1 MPISELKLAKEL
13 IRRPSITPKDAGAIN
28 ILAKKLR
35 SLGFK
40 CQLIN
45 FKNIKNLYAK
55 LGKSSPNFCYAGH
68 TDVVPPGNIS
78 DWSVN
83 PFKPTVKNNKLIGR
97 GANDMKASI
106 ACFVAAVSRFKAK
119 NKKFNG
125 SISLLITGDEEGV
138 AINGTKRVV
147 EYLKRKREKINF
159 CLVGEPTNPNKLG
172 EMIKIGRRGSITGR
186 LTITGTQG
194 HVAYPHRANNPSNTI
209 VNILKRIKETKLD
222 NGTKK
227 VVKYLKR
234 KKEKINFC
242 LVGEPTNPNKLG
254 EMIKIGRRG
263 SITGR
268 LTVIGTQGHVA
279 YPHIANN
286 PSNTLVK
293 ILKKIKEVK
302 LDKGTKN
309 FQPSNLEITKIN
321 IDNHTDNVIPGSA
334 NAVFNI
340 RYNDKHSSSS
350 LKRKLNKIFRSITR
364 KAKCKFNIKYEVS
377 GEAFLTKPNK
387 TTYMIQNTIKKI
399 TGIKPKLSTAGG
411 TSDARF
417 IRKIAPCL
425 EFGLVGKTMHKIDES
440 VPLPDLKKLTNI
452 YLNILEN
459 YFK

>member
-13 IRRPSITPKDAGAIN
+13 IHRPSITPKDAGAIN
-28 ILAKKLR
+28 LLAKNLR

-125 SISLLITGDEEGV
+125 SISLLITGDEEGI
-138 AINGTKRVV
+138 AINGTKKVV
-147 EYLKRKREKINF
+147 EYLKRKRERINF

-186 LTITGTQG
+186 LTIIGTQG
-194 HVAYPHRANNPSNTI
+194 HVAYPHRANNPSNTM
-209 VNILKRIKETKLD
+209 VNILKRIREIKLD
-222 NGTKK
+222 NGTK
-227 VVKYLKR
+227 
-234 KKEKINFC
+234 
-242 LVGEPTNPNKLG
+242 
-254 EMIKIGRRG
+254 
-263 SITGR
+263 
-268 LTVIGTQGHVA
+268 
-279 YPHIANN
+279 
-286 PSNTLVK
+286 
-293 ILKKIKEVK
+293 
-302 LDKGTKN
+302 N
-309 FQPSNLEITKIN
+309 FQASNLEITKIN
-321 IDNHTDNVIPGSA
+321 IDNNADNVIPGSA
-334 NAVFNI
+334 DTVFNI
-340 RYNDKHSSSS
+340 RFNNKHSSSS
-350 LKRKLNKIFRSITR
+350 LKRKLNTIFKSITK
-364 KAKCKFNIKYEVS
+364 KAKCKFRVRYEVS
-377 GEAFLTKPNK
+377 GESFLTKPNK

-417 IRKIAPCL
+417 IRKIVPCL

-440 VPLPDLKKLTNI
+440 VPVSDLKKLTNI
-452 YLNILEN
+452 YQNILEN

>member
-28 ILAKKLR
+28 ILAKNLR

-68 TDVVPPGNIS
+68 TDVVPPGNIK

-83 PFKPTVKNNKLIGR
+83 PFKPAIKNNKLIGR

-106 ACFVAAVSRFKAK
+106 ACFVGAISKFKTK

-125 SISLLITGDEEGV
+125 SISLLITGDEEGI

-147 EYLKRKREKINF
+147 EYLKKKREKINF

-186 LTITGTQG
+186 LAI
-194 HVAYPHRANNPSNTI
+194 
-209 VNILKRIKETKLD
+209 
-222 NGTKK
+222 
-227 VVKYLKR
+227 
-234 KKEKINFC
+234 
-242 LVGEPTNPNKLG
+242 
-254 EMIKIGRRG
+254 
-263 SITGR
+263 
-268 LTVIGTQGHVA
+268 IGTQGHVA
-279 YPHIANN
+279 YPNRANN
-286 PSNTLVK
+286 PSNTMIK
-293 ILKKIKEVK
+293 ILKKIKEIQ
-302 LDKGTKN
+302 LDRGTKN

-321 IDNHTDNVIPGSA
+321 IDNHADNVIPGSA

-340 RYNDKHSSSS
+340 RFNNKHSSNS
-350 LKRKLNKIFRSITR
+350 LKKKLNNIFRSFTK
-364 KAKCKFNIKYEVS
+364 KARCKFNIKYEVS

-387 TTYMIQNTIKKI
+387 TTFMIQNTIKKV
-399 TGIKPKLSTAGG
+399 TKIKPKLSTTGG

-440 VPLPDLKKLTNI
+440 VSISDLKKLTKI
-452 YLNILEN
+452 YEKILEN